1 MSAPRFSAFH
11 FVIPEPGSDGRG
23 TGLHLEGGRIAMV
36 DEEASVRQAIL
47 LLVATRPG
55 ERVMRPSYGCDLA
68 RLVFSPNDDTTAG
81 LAVHYVRRALE
92 VWESRIDV
100 LSLDARSAAE
110 AGQLEIVLAYRVRA
124 SRHRDQLAFR
134 FSLDGGI
141 S

>member
-1 MSAPRFSAFH
+1 MSAPRFRAFH

-47 LLVATRPG
+47 LLLATRPG
-55 ERVMRPSYGCDLA
+55 ERVMRPAYGCDLA

-92 VWESRIDV
+92 VWEPRIDV
-100 LSLDARSAAE
+100 LSLDARRAAE
-110 AGQLEIVLAYRVRA
+110 EGQLEIYLAYRVRA
-124 SRHRDQLAFR
+124 SQHRDQLSVR
-134 FSLDGGI
+134 FALDGGI